1 MKSKKVYIGVIAII
15 VSLGI
20 VIASIFYIM
29 SNRKDVEISQFE
41 KNIDNGNTKEAMLEE
56 EAKKEEK
63 KKEKEE
69 KKEEEQEEAKEEP
82 KEEEKKEETKK
93 KEKKSEPKE
102 TTQKEIVVED
112 ASGTKFTTADS
123 LNVRSGPETSYSKVG
138 SLKFASEVEI
148 TGVSGIW
155 YRINY
160 NGREGFVRGDY
171 LSDTKPEPKPEPEPV
186 ATDNS
191 SSEASGTDVVGHLI
205 IINSRNNTLRYYVSG
220 NLVGSYRCATG
231 TSGTPTPQGKF
242 AIFEKIVDRP
252 YYKYNIPGGAPNN
265 PLGPRWMQFKA
276 GGYAIHG
283 TNVDSSIGTHASH
296 GCVRMHNS
304 DVIELYSMAPY
315 GTTVIVKNTSA
326 SDRDIAAGY
335 GIQIN

>member
-1 MKSKKVYIGVIAII
+1 MKSKKVYIGVTAII
-15 VSLGI
+15 VSLVI

-41 KNIDNGNTKEAMLEE
+41 KNIDNGNTKEAMLEQ
-56 EAKKEEK
+56 EAEK
-63 KKEKEE
+63 AENTNEEKEE
-69 KKEEEQEEAKEEP
+69 QKEEAQEEAKEEP
-82 KEEEKKEETKK
+82 KEEKKEETKK

-102 TTQKEIVVED
+102 VEPKEIVVED

-171 LSDTKPEPKPEPEPV
+171 LSDTKPEPKPEPV

-191 SSEASGTDVVGHLI
+191 SSDASGTGILDHLI
-205 IINSRNNTLRYYVSG
+205 VINSRNNTLRYYASG
-220 NLVGSYRCATG
+220 NLVASYSCATG
-231 TSGTPTPQGKF
+231 ASGTPTPQGKF
-242 AIFEKIVDRP
+242 SIFEKMVNRP
-252 YYKYNIPGGAPNN
+252 YGKTPNIPGDSPRNA
-265 PLGPRWMQFKA
+265 LGRRWMQFKS

-283 TNVDSSIGTHASH
+283 TNDESSIGKHCSH
-296 GCVRMHNS
+296 GCVRMHN
-304 DVIELYSMAPY
+304 DEVIELYSMVPY

-326 SDRDIAAGY
+326 SDREIAAGY